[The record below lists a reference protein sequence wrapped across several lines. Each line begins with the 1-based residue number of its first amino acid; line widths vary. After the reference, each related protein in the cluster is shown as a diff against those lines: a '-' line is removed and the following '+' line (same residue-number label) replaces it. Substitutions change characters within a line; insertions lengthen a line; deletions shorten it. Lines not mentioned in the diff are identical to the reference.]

1 MEGRSARL
9 LAWLL
14 LAAAVRAACAQLPPA
29 PLNPALPG
37 HGPPTL
43 VPDLAHDGAER
54 LAWLPGLGQGGAA
67 DLVAARPGLGVP
79 LSLATLRLV
88 PGIGET
94 TAREIAAFYARLPV
108 RTDGQAPPSPAP
120 DR

>member
-1 MEGRSARL
+1 MDGRSARW

-14 LAAAVRAACAQLPPA
+14 LAAAARAGCALLPPP
-29 PLNPALPG
+29 PLNPALPS

-67 DLVAARPGLGVP
+67 DLVAARPGLGAP
-79 LSLATLRLV
+79 LSLDTLRLV
-88 PGIGET
+88 PGVGEV
-94 TAREIAAFYARLPV
+94 TAREIAAFYARLPA
-108 RTDGQAPPSPAP
+108 RTDGQAAPSPAP